1 MYHILPRKSQ
11 TTQQALNFTI
21 GDVFVPR
28 LSGTKYVNFQEKKVT
43 QSILT
48 VSCKLTEITF

>member
-28 LSGTKYVNFQEKKVT
+28 LSGTKYVNFQEKKSYT
-43 QSILT
+43 KHIDSIL
-48 VSCKLTEITF
+48 